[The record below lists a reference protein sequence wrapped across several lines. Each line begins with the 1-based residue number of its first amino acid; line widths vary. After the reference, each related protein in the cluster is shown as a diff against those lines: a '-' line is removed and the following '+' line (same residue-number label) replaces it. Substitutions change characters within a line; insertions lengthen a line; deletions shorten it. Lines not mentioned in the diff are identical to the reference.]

1 MHSPDRKSAAGSESD
16 PAAPARP
23 FTVLP
28 AIDVLDGS
36 VVRLREGKRDE
47 VTIRGDADP
56 AVAAARF
63 AGEGA
68 RYLHLID
75 LDGAFSGEP
84 SAGLVARIAAAAGS
98 TPVQVGGGYRS
109 IEAIEAG
116 LAAGAAR
123 VMVGTAALAS
133 GFLEDAVAR
142 FGERLV
148 VTIDVRDGKVAT
160 KGWTEGSDSTAAELA
175 ARCAAVGVTR
185 VLVTN
190 THRDG
195 TMTGP
200 DLGLLEEVIHASG
213 LPVIAAG
220 GIASLDDLRAV
231 RDLGCDGA
239 IAGSALWLGKF
250 SVAETLE
257 L

>member
-1 MHSPDRKSAAGSESD
+1 MNGAAATSH
-16 PAAPARP
+16 P

-28 AIDVLDGS
+28 AVDVLEGK

-47 VTIRGDADP
+47 VTIRGGVDP

-63 AGEGA
+63 AAEGT
-68 RYLHLID
+68 RFIHLID
-75 LDGAFSGEP
+75 LDGAFSGAP
-84 SAGLVARIAAAAGS
+84 SAGLVERVTRAAGA

-109 IEAIEAG
+109 IEAVEQG

-133 GFLEDAVAR
+133 GFLEEAAAR
-142 FGERLV
+142 FGDRLV
-148 VTIDVRDGKVAT
+148 VTIDVRDGRVAT
-160 KGWTEGSDSTAAELA
+160 KGWTEGSDATAAGLA
-175 ARCAAVGVTR
+175 ARCAAVGVAR

-200 DLGLLEEVIHASG
+200 DLALLAEVIAAGG

-220 GIASLDDLRAV
+220 GIASLSDLRAV
-231 RDLGCDGA
+231 RDLGCEGA
-239 IAGSALWLGKF
+239 IAGSALWLGRF
-250 SVAETLE
+250 TIAETLA

>member
-1 MHSPDRKSAAGSESD
+1 MSQPDAT
-16 PAAPARP
+16 PRP

-28 AIDVLDGS
+28 AIDVLEGK

-47 VTIRGDADP
+47 ITIRGDDDP

-63 AGEGA
+63 AGEGT
-68 RYLHLID
+68 RFIHLID
-75 LDGAFSGEP
+75 LDGAFSGAP
-84 SAGLVARIAAAAGS
+84 SAGLVARVTAAAGA
-98 TPVQVGGGYRS
+98 TPVQVGGGYRTLD
-109 IEAIEAG
+109 AIEAG

-123 VMVGTAALAS
+123 IMVGTAALAS
-133 GFLEDAVAR
+133 GFLEQAVAR
-142 FGERLV
+142 FGSRLV
-148 VTIDVRDGKVAT
+148 ITIDVRDGKVAT

-175 ARCAAVGVTR
+175 ARCAAVGIER
-185 VLVTN
+185 ILVTN

-200 DLGLLEEVIHASG
+200 DLALLAEVIEASG

-220 GIASLDDLRAV
+220 GIASLDDIRAV

-239 IAGSALWLGKF
+239 IAGSTLWLGKF
-250 SVAETLE
+250 TIAETLA

>member
-1 MHSPDRKSAAGSESD
+1 MSQTDATP
-16 PAAPARP
+16 RP

-28 AIDVLDGS
+28 AIDVLEGK

-47 VTIRGDADP
+47 ITIRGDDDP

-63 AGEGA
+63 ASEGT
-68 RYLHLID
+68 RFIHLID
-75 LDGAFSGEP
+75 LDGAFSGAP
-84 SAGLVARIAAAAGS
+84 SAGLVSRVTQAAGS
-98 TPVQVGGGYRS
+98 TPVQVGGGYRTLD
-109 IEAIEAG
+109 AIEAG

-123 VMVGTAALAS
+123 IMVGTAALAS
-133 GFLEDAVAR
+133 GFLEQAVAR
-142 FGERLV
+142 FGSRLAI
-148 VTIDVRDGKVAT
+148 TIDVRDGKVAT

-175 ARCAAVGVTR
+175 ARCAAVGIER
-185 VLVTN
+185 ILVTN

-200 DLGLLEEVIHASG
+200 DLALLAEVIEASG

-220 GIASLDDLRAV
+220 GIASLDDIRAV

-250 SVAETLE
+250 TIAETLT

>member
-1 MHSPDRKSAAGSESD
+1 MTDPGRK
-16 PAAPARP
+16 PADAPHAFAPRA

-28 AIDVLDGS
+28 AIDVLEGK
-36 VVRLREGKRDE
+36 VVRLREGKRDQ
-47 VTIRGDADP
+47 VTIRGDDDP

-63 AGEGA
+63 AAEGA
-68 RYLHLID
+68 TYLHLID
-75 LDGAFSGEP
+75 LDGAFSGAP
-84 SAGLVARIAAAAGS
+84 SPGLVQRIARAAGT

-109 IEAIEAG
+109 LEAIAAG

-123 VMVGTAALAS
+123 VMVGTAALAG

-142 FGERLV
+142 FGDRLV

-160 KGWTEGSDSTAAELA
+160 KGWTEGSDSTAADLA
-175 ARCAAVGVTR
+175 ARCAAVGVAR

-200 DLGLLEEVIHASG
+200 DLTLLREVIEASG

-220 GIASLDDLRAV
+220 GIASLNDLRAV
-231 RDLGCDGA
+231 RDLGCEGA
-239 IAGSALWLGKF
+239 IAGSALWLGAF
-250 SVAETLE
+250 SIAETLA

>member
-1 MHSPDRKSAAGSESD
+1 MTTAGRKPVDG
-16 PAAPARP
+16 ARP

-28 AIDVLDGS
+28 AIDVLEGK

-47 VTIRGDADP
+47 VTIRADDDP
-56 AVAAARF
+56 AVAAARL

-68 RYLHLID
+68 AYLHLID
-75 LDGAFSGEP
+75 LDGAFSGAP
-84 SAGLVARIAAAAGS
+84 SAGLVARITQAAGD

-109 IEAIEAG
+109 LEAIEAG

-133 GFLEDAVAR
+133 GFLEDAIAR
-142 FGERLV
+142 FGNRLV

-160 KGWTEGSDSTAAELA
+160 KGWTEGSSSTAAELA
-175 ARCAAVGVTR
+175 TRCAIVGVAR

-200 DLGLLEEVIHASG
+200 DLGLLGEVIDASG

-231 RDLGCDGA
+231 RDLGCEGA
-239 IAGSALWLGKF
+239 IAGSALWLGRF
-250 SVAETLE
+250 SVAETLA

>member
-1 MHSPDRKSAAGSESD
+1 MSKSPVT
-16 PAAPARP
+16 

-28 AIDVLDGS
+28 AIDVLDGT
-36 VVRLREGKRDE
+36 VVRLREGKRDD
-47 VTIRGDADP
+47 VTIRGDDDP

-63 AGEGA
+63 AAEGA
-68 RYLHLID
+68 RYIHLID
-75 LDGAFSGEP
+75 LNGAFSGTP
-84 SAGLVARIAAAAGS
+84 SPGLVERVTEAANAGAV
-98 TPVQVGGGYRS
+98 PVQVGGGYRDL
-109 IEAIEAG
+109 EAIEAG
-116 LAAGAAR
+116 IAAGASR

-133 GFLEDAVAR
+133 GFLEHAVDR

-148 VTIDVRDGKVAT
+148 VTIDIRDGKVAT
-160 KGWTEGSDSTAAELA
+160 KGWTEGSDSTAAQLA
-175 ARCAAVGVTR
+175 ARCAAVGVAR

-200 DLGLLEEVIHASG
+200 DLALLSEVLEAGG

-231 RDLGCDGA
+231 RDLGCEGA
-239 IAGSALWLGKF
+239 IAGSALWLGRF
-250 SVAETLE
+250 SLAEALA

>member
-1 MHSPDRKSAAGSESD
+1 MTDPTRKPAGA
-16 PAAPARP
+16 PAA

-28 AIDVLDGS
+28 AIDVLEGK

-47 VTIRGDADP
+47 VTIRGDDDP
-56 AVAAARF
+56 AVAAARL

-75 LDGAFSGEP
+75 LDGAFSGAP
-84 SAGLVARIAAAAGS
+84 SPGLVQRITQAAGN
-98 TPVQVGGGYRS
+98 TPVQVGGGYRTL
-109 IEAIEAG
+109 EAIEAG
-116 LAAGAAR
+116 LTAGAGR

-142 FGERLV
+142 FGSRLV

-160 KGWTEGSDSTAAELA
+160 KGWTEGSSSTAAELA
-175 ARCAAVGVTR
+175 ARCTAVGVAC

-200 DLGLLEEVIHASG
+200 DLGLLAEVIAASG
-213 LPVIAAG
+213 LAVIAAG

-231 RDLGCDGA
+231 RDLGCEGA
-239 IAGSALWLGKF
+239 IAGSALWLGRF
-250 SVAETLE
+250 SVAETLA

>member
-1 MHSPDRKSAAGSESD
+1 MTDSSSK
-16 PAAPARP
+16 PADALRA

-28 AIDVLDGS
+28 AIDVLEGT
-36 VVRLREGKRDE
+36 VVRLREGKREE
-47 VTIRGDADP
+47 VTIRGDDDP

-63 AGEGA
+63 AAEGA

-75 LDGAFSGEP
+75 LDGAFSGAP
-84 SAGLVARIAAAAGS
+84 SPGLVERITQAAGAC
-98 TPVQVGGGYRS
+98 PVQVGGGYRS
-109 IEAIEAG
+109 LEAIETG

-133 GFLEDAVAR
+133 GFLEDAVDR
-142 FGERLV
+142 FGDRLV
-148 VTIDVRDGKVAT
+148 ITIDVRDGKVAT

-200 DLGLLEEVIHASG
+200 DLGLLCEVLDASG

-231 RDLGCDGA
+231 RDLGCESA

-250 SVAETLE
+250 SLAEALA

>member
-1 MHSPDRKSAAGSESD
+1 MTTTGRKPAGA
-16 PAAPARP
+16 PAA

-28 AIDVLDGS
+28 AIDVLEGK

-47 VTIRGDADP
+47 VTIRGDDDP

-75 LDGAFSGEP
+75 LDGAFSGAP
-84 SAGLVARIAAAAGS
+84 SPGLVERITQAAGA

-109 IEAIEAG
+109 LEAIEAG
-116 LAAGAAR
+116 LTAGAAR

-142 FGERLV
+142 FGSRVV

-160 KGWTEGSDSTAAELA
+160 KGWTEGSSSTAAELA
-175 ARCAAVGVTR
+175 ARCAAVGVAR

-200 DLGLLEEVIHASG
+200 DLGLLAEVIAASG

-220 GIASLDDLRAV
+220 GIASLDDLRAA
-231 RDLGCDGA
+231 RDLGCEGA
-239 IAGSALWLGKF
+239 IAGSALWLGRF
-250 SVAETLE
+250 SVAETLA